1 VAFEYATASVNGALP
16 QPYILRV
23 TTVFRREHGG
33 WKIVHRHADPRASE
47 SASELMEQLS
57 PPDRQTP
64 PSARW
69 SAMPTRAWPAR
80 ISPRSACHRWTVPIR
95 PQPYRTADI
104 ARR

>member
-23 TTVFRREHGG
+23 TTVFRREHDG

-57 PPDRQTP
+57 PLIVRRHQ
-64 PSARW
+64 AR
-69 SAMPTRAWPAR
+69 AGQQCRLARGPHAYHPVLRA
-80 ISPRSACHRWTVPIR
+80 
-95 PQPYRTADI
+95 TAGPC
-104 ARR
+104 R